1 MMAIGQLPEN
11 SHHPLLLKLPAS
23 VPSVLFHL
31 HLNKQLLDYEADAL
45 FSESK
50 TQGKI
55 HLIKSVFEERNQKE
69 VKLLSKKILE
79 KYPDTVILFGIKAAG
94 KAQLLFQR
102 SEELAFD
109 MGRLMETACAV
120 INGRGGGRPQ
130 QAQGGGSAV
139 QKLED
144 ALQKTEGMLFDI
156 INSV

>member
-1 MMAIGQLPEN
+1 MSSAEADLSQIITKMKDDLKALTGQRD
-11 SHHPLLLKLPAS
+11 HLK
-23 VPSVLFHL
+23 
-31 HLNKQLLDYEADAL
+31 KQLLDYEAAIL
-45 FSESK
+45 FSENK

-69 VKLLSKKILE
+69 VKLLTKKILE
-79 KYPDTVILFGIKAAG
+79 KYPDIVILFGIKAAG

-144 ALQKTEGMLFDI
+144 ALQKTEDILFDM